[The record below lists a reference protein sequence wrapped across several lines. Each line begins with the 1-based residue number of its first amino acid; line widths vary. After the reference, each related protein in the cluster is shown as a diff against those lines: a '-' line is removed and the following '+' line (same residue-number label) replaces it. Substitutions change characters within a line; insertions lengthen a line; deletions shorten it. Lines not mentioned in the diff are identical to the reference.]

1 MSDSTRMNL
10 LDKKYIANFIVVI
23 FLFLALLSLGSS
35 LTCVRPIKA
44 KTNKTIAKTTAYPES
59 ITKPLRF
66 PTKKTPCQCRRC
78 PSPNSAQSKKTS
90 FLPIEKYKIQRFV
103 SDRYFDLF
111 TITQSAAAPHR
122 DVGWRGINHTLTF
135 LRTIKLRC

>member
-1 MSDSTRMNL
+1 MNL
-10 LDKKYIANFIVVI
+10 LNKEYIANFIVVI

-35 LTCVRPIKA
+35 LTCVRPIKV
-44 KTNKTIAKTTAYPES
+44 KTNKTIKTIAKTTAYPKL
-59 ITKPLRF
+59 ITNPLRF

-78 PSPNSAQSKKTS
+78 PSPNSAQSKKTF
-90 FLPIEKYKIQRFV
+90 FLPIEKYKIHSFV
-103 SDRYFDLF
+103 TDRYFDLF

-122 DVGWRGINHTLTF
+122 DVGWRGINHALTF